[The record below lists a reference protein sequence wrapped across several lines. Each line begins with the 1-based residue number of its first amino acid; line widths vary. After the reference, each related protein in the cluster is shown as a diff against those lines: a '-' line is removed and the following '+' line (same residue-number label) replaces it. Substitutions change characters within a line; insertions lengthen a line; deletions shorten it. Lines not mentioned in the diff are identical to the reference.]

1 MFTTS
6 AQKVSLDQS
15 GIYIFESQ
23 HAKNFKMKLGMW
35 DFAKICL
42 VRKGNGLIEHES
54 DPIKVKEGDVIFIP
68 ENYPHKFVD
77 TSGDPLTLLMVCFS
91 TKLIHLAPVLSNGYE
106 GFKKSVTPL
115 MPLNTLKSHRRT
127 DIYQNFKR
135 MVFEQITKKPGF
147 ELKNWGLL
155 FELLVMASRTSNEMY
170 KVKTSKLPIDGRD
183 GFLKT
188 IDYIDENFTNDI
200 QIKNLAT
207 YAGISYRYYT
217 FIFKRHKGTTV
228 NAYIKNL
235 RLNFSKK
242 LLLETNNILYSS
254 LDAGFTDLSNFYRI
268 FNSEMGMTPKKYIE
282 TYTTE

>member
-200 QIKNLAT
+200 QIKNLLPT
-207 YAGISYRYYT
+207 
-217 FIFKRHKGTTV
+217 
-228 NAYIKNL
+228 
-235 RLNFSKK
+235 
-242 LLLETNNILYSS
+242 LE
-254 LDAGFTDLSNFYRI
+254 
-268 FNSEMGMTPKKYIE
+268 
-282 TYTTE
+282 